1 MFDINEAFIQAL
13 QKQELEE
20 AIDYKNDR
28 YNATTAEDTADEREF
43 YGKHMTKRD
52 KVRSL
57 DQAKR
62 NLDRIGKDPRVTT
75 GQAVDQISFEDTL
88 YTDIANYKDNKNWAK
103 KSAEKGDTLWA
114 NEHNKQANKF
124 ANKIRAK
131 HNKKQENASITVT
144 HDVNSEDEALDLVN
158 DTSYFN
164 VGDEVEVK
172 DWNGRTYTVKK
183 TKDIKYKNGKRIEE
197 AVETNINVNDP
208 EISKD
213 RMEEL
218 MPKMLEFI
226 KENDYENHYFEDL
239 AQNGMYSRMRIFGG
253 LSDKFYDYVQA
264 YEQVISAMAH
274 KNKTDYVTDL
284 LKYDRDILNLSNEEC
299 PLVTTNLTVRKEIAN
314 RLGVKD
320 DAPESVV
327 TESKKEEFL
336 DANINVDTGDISS
349 NLDLGGLGSLAGL
362 MASEETKESEE
373 KLEEDTG
380 KKSLTYQYEEN
391 GNYFYKD
398 DNGTV
403 YADMSFQPDK
413 IDLWVCSAEYNEPIK
428 QVNANEFELNGNPKT
443 DKNFERNEKYKGSYM
458 LLSRLESDC
467 KYYLG
472 NGNRNEKVLWAGSV
486 DKQIAKMKEL
496 WNNFPDDMKPEW
508 LSMEDIENYEREMKT
523 EMKTEAEETKGA
535 TITQELHT
543 DLLPILNMYQ
553 YDIADGVEISR
564 EELDEVMQD
573 KAMPII
579 EETIKNI
586 LPTAEVK
593 AGKFYNPPYYRFGSG
608 NNDQLDFT
616 VTVPEA
622 DYKKLEA
629 DTLAKE
635 DFEEFLKK
643 TYKSYDGFISTMPD
657 SIKEFEEAE
666 DWEQFV
672 AILSYYITPYEHQEE
687 FTADVLDYIWGNFP
701 TEEDEDEYDD
711 ETNWAAEEE
720 AEADERFENRYMNGG
735 NGFTAD
741 KKDESKK
748 MKKEA
753 SQDLYNKIKEEPRTE
768 KFEKGS
774 KLKDEIIEAWKNND
788 LKTAYTKW
796 EELYTLFST
805 EENFTEEQ
813 NLRNMIELT
822 MITDQIE
829 DKCVYDVTDYGKDQ
843 EYRKMGYRK

>member
-20 AIDYKNDR
+20 NLNYNEVP
-28 YNATTAEDTADEREF
+28 NATAADDNEKEREY
-43 YGKHMTKRD
+43 YGKYMTKRD

-62 NLDRIGKDPRVTT
+62 NLERAETDDRVSF
-75 GQAVDQISFEDTL
+75 GQTVDKVSFENTQGRDL
-88 YTDIANYKDNKNWAK
+88 DIYKARKDYAGIYRGEGPKYNKNLTING
-103 KSAEKGDTLWA
+103 KSKLEPTDAHLETADMWDKDAEEIAD
-114 NEHNKQANKF
+114 
-124 ANKIRAK
+124 KIRTK
-131 HNKKQENASITVT
+131 H
-144 HDVNSEDEALDLVN
+144 
-158 DTSYFN
+158 
-164 VGDEVEVK
+164 G
-172 DWNGRTYTVKK
+172 
-183 TKDIKYKNGKRIEE
+183 
-197 AVETNINVNDP
+197 
-208 EISKD
+208 
-213 RMEEL
+213 
-218 MPKMLEFI
+218 
-226 KENDYENHYFEDL
+226 
-239 AQNGMYSRMRIFGG
+239 
-253 LSDKFYDYVQA
+253 
-264 YEQVISAMAH
+264 
-274 KNKTDYVTDL
+274 
-284 LKYDRDILNLSNEEC
+284 
-299 PLVTTNLTVRKEIAN
+299 
-314 RLGVKD
+314 
-320 DAPESVV
+320 
-327 TESKKEEFL
+327 KKEEFL
-336 DANINVDTGDISS
+336 DANVNVSTGDISS

-362 MASEETKESEE
+362 LASEEPKDSEE
-373 KLEEDTG
+373 KLEEDTD

-403 YADMSFQPDK
+403 YADMSFQPDSV
-413 IDLWVCSAEYNEPIK
+413 DLWVCSAEYNEPIK

-496 WNNFPDDMKPEW
+496 WNSFPDDMKPEW
-508 LSMEDIENYEREMKT
+508 LSMEDIENYEKEMKT

-579 EETIKNI
+579 EETIKTI

-741 KKDESKK
+741 KKDESKEVL
-748 MKKEA
+748 KETDA
-753 SQDLYNKIKEEPRTE
+753 DMYKRIKEEPRTE
-768 KFEKGS
+768 KYEKG
-774 KLKDEIIEAWKNND
+774 LKIRDEIVNAWKSGD

-796 EELYTLFST
+796 EELFNMFSSGYDDEGNVT
-805 EENFTEEQ
+805 EEWNNEQ
-813 NLRNMIELT
+813 ALRDMMELN
-822 MITDQIE
+822 MITDTIE
-829 DKCVYDVTDYGKDQ
+829 DKCVYDVTDYGK
-843 EYRKMGYRK
+843 EKSYKEMGY

>member
-62 NLDRIGKDPRVTT
+62 NLERIGKDPRVTT

-114 NEHNKQANKF
+114 DEHNKQANKF
-124 ANKIRAK
+124 ADKIRAR
-131 HNKKQENASITVT
+131 HNKKQESASITVT

-183 TKDIKYKNGKRIEE
+183 TKDIKYKNGKRVEE

-213 RMEEL
+213 RMKEL

-226 KENDYENHYFEDL
+226 KENDYKNHYFENL

-264 YEQVISAMAH
+264 YEQVISAMAYE
-274 KNKTDYVTDL
+274 NKTDYVTDL

-314 RLGVKD
+314 KLGVND
-320 DAPESVV
+320 NAPESIV
-327 TESKKEEFL
+327 TESKEK
-336 DANINVDTGDISS
+336 
-349 NLDLGGLGSLAGL
+349 
-362 MASEETKESEE
+362 TK
-373 KLEEDTG
+373 
-380 KKSLTYQYEEN
+380 LTYKYT
-391 GNYFYKD
+391 
-398 DNGTV
+398 DNGQYYYEDEKGRLYV
-403 YADMSFQPDK
+403 DMSDVKDK
-413 IDLWVCSAEYNEPIK
+413 TDLYRCVGDYDEPSHS
-428 QVNANEFELNGNPKT
+428 VNAEDFELINNPKN
-443 DKNFERNEKYKGSYM
+443 DENYERNKKYEYTYM
-458 LLSRLESDC
+458 LLSRLVMDC

-472 NGNRNEKVLWAGSV
+472 NGNRFDGHLWAGSV

-496 WNNFPDDMKPEW
+496 WNTLPEDMKPEW
-508 LSMEDIENYEREMKT
+508 LSMEDIENYEKEMKKEDKQ
-523 EMKTEAEETKGA
+523 EMKEENKELKEAEETTN
-535 TITQELHT
+535 TISHELHT

-553 YDIADGVEISR
+553 YQIADGVEISR
-564 EELDEVMQD
+564 EELDEVMEE

-579 EETIKNI
+579 TETIKGI

-616 VTVPEA
+616 VTVPAA
-622 DYKKLEA
+622 DYEQLKAE
-629 DTLAKE
+629 TTSKE
-635 DFEEFLKK
+635 DFEDFLKE
-643 TYKSYDGFISTMPD
+643 TYKSYDGFISYMPNTM
-657 SIKEFEEAE
+657 KEFNEAE
-666 DWEQFV
+666 DWKQFV
-672 AILSYYITPYEHQEE
+672 AVLSYYITPFEHQEE

-701 TEEDEDEYDD
+701 TEDDEDEYDD
-711 ETNWAAEEE
+711 GDTNWAAEEE
-720 AEADERFENRYMNGG
+720 AEADERFEDRYMNGG

-805 EENFTEEQ
+805 EKDFTEEQ

>member
-62 NLDRIGKDPRVTT
+62 NLERIGKDPRVTT

-114 NEHNKQANKF
+114 DEHNKQANKF
-124 ANKIRAK
+124 ADKIRAK
-131 HNKKQENASITVT
+131 HNKKQET
-144 HDVNSEDEALDLVN
+144 
-158 DTSYFN
+158 
-164 VGDEVEVK
+164 
-172 DWNGRTYTVKK
+172 
-183 TKDIKYKNGKRIEE
+183 
-197 AVETNINVNDP
+197 VETNINVNDP

-213 RMEEL
+213 RMKEL

-226 KENDYENHYFEDL
+226 KENDYKNHYFENL

-264 YEQVISAMAH
+264 YEQVISAMADE
-274 KNKTDYVTDL
+274 NKTDYVTDL

-314 RLGVKD
+314 KLGVND
-320 DAPESVV
+320 NAPESIV
-327 TESKKEEFL
+327 TESKEK
-336 DANINVDTGDISS
+336 
-349 NLDLGGLGSLAGL
+349 
-362 MASEETKESEE
+362 TK
-373 KLEEDTG
+373 
-380 KKSLTYQYEEN
+380 LTYKYT
-391 GNYFYKD
+391 
-398 DNGTV
+398 DNGQYYYEDEKGRLYV
-403 YADMSFQPDK
+403 DMSDVKDK
-413 IDLWVCSAEYNEPIK
+413 TDLYRCVGDYDEPSHS
-428 QVNANEFELNGNPKT
+428 VNAEDFELINNPKN
-443 DKNFERNEKYKGSYM
+443 DENYERNKKYEYTYM
-458 LLSRLESDC
+458 LLSRLVMDC

-472 NGNRNEKVLWAGSV
+472 NGNRFDGHLWAGSV

-496 WNNFPDDMKPEW
+496 WNTLPEDMKPEW
-508 LSMEDIENYEREMKT
+508 LSMEDIENYEKEMKKEDKQ
-523 EMKTEAEETKGA
+523 EMKEENKELKEAEETTN
-535 TITQELHT
+535 TISHELHT

-564 EELDEVMQD
+564 EELDEVMEE

-579 EETIKNI
+579 TETIKGI

-616 VTVPEA
+616 VTVPAA
-622 DYKKLEA
+622 DYEQLKAE
-629 DTLAKE
+629 TTSKE
-635 DFEEFLKK
+635 DFEDFLKE
-643 TYKSYDGFISTMPD
+643 TYKSYDGFISYMPNTM
-657 SIKEFEEAE
+657 KEFNEAE
-666 DWEQFV
+666 DWKQFV
-672 AILSYYITPYEHQEE
+672 AVLSYYITPFEHQEE

-701 TEEDEDEYDD
+701 TEDDEDEYDD
-711 ETNWAAEEE
+711 GDTNWAAEEE
-720 AEADERFENRYMNGG
+720 AEADERFEDRYMNGG

-805 EENFTEEQ
+805 EKDFTEEQ